1 MAYAAKNEKGKA
13 RGLFKPF
20 EPNSNPNSNPFE
32 TISNPNY
39 KYTLAPMQL
48 VTPSV
53 VAIAVAIDTMS

>member
-1 MAYAAKNEKGKA
+1 MDNRINPDMAYAAKNEKGKA

-20 EPNSNPNSNPFE
+20 EP
-32 TISNPNY
+32 ISNPNY